1 MSTKKLTQ
9 VEVDALIRSVDTNA
23 TAAAD
28 VSSSKKIRDFE
39 FGGDDLSLLGDY
51 YALRVINDRFARLA
65 RAVFQPMLRFQPRIT
80 AMAPEVKTFDE
91 YCENAPSLMSLTT
104 SRIDELR
111 GSKMM
116 VIEPD
121 FIAALTNAYYG
132 GDLGLK
138 HRPRNEFTATESRIV
153 DIITKGL
160 NENLLAAWQDLM
172 PLTFSDEA
180 REENLQFV
188 SFVDG
193 AETVIV
199 CSFSVQLPKT
209 NTARIDIL
217 YPLQTLKPIA
227 AQLRSRMQTEVIDDD
242 LTWRERLER
251 AVLDVPLPLNVQI
264 CKPRLSL
271 SQLIDMRKGDVY
283 PIKLREGLTVLIK
296 GEKMFLANIGEVAGT
311 SAITITKKLNTE
323 SSSNRILAA

>member
-1 MSTKKLTQ
+1 MSSKKLTQ
-9 VEVDALIRSVDTNA
+9 VEVDALIRSVDTDA
-23 TAAAD
+23 MAAAD
-28 VSSSKKIRDFE
+28 VSASKKVRDFE
-39 FGGDDLSLLGDY
+39 FGADDLSLLGDY

-65 RAVFQPMLRFQPRIT
+65 RTVFQPMLRFQPRIT
-80 AMAPEVKTFDE
+80 AMSPEVKTFDE
-91 YCENAPSLMSLTT
+91 YCENAPALMSLTT

-132 GDLGLK
+132 GDLGLQ
-138 HRPRNEFTATESRIV
+138 HRPRSDFTATENRIV
-153 DIITKGL
+153 DIITTGL
-160 NENLLAAWQDLM
+160 NENLLTAWQDLM

-193 AETVIV
+193 TETFIV
-199 CSFSVQLPKT
+199 CSFSIQLPKT
-209 NTARIDIL
+209 NSARIDIL

-227 AQLRSRMQTEVIDDD
+227 AQLRSRMQSEVIDDD

-251 AVLDVPLPLNVQI
+251 AVLAVPLRLDIQV

-283 PIKLREGLTVLIK
+283 PIRLRESLNVMIK

-311 SAITITKKLNTE
+311 SAITITEKLYME
-323 SSSNRILAA
+323 ALDS

>member
-1 MSTKKLTQ
+1 MSSKKLTQ
-9 VEVDALIRSVDTNA
+9 VEVDALISSVNINA
-23 TAAAD
+23 LAAAD
-28 VSSSKKIRDFE
+28 VSASKQIRDFE
-39 FGGDDLSLLGDY
+39 FGADDLSLLGDY

-80 AMAPEVKTFDE
+80 AMSPEVKTFDE

-121 FIAALTNAYYG
+121 LIAALTNAYYG

-138 HRPRNEFTATESRIV
+138 NRPRNDFTATEDRIV

-172 PLTFSDEA
+172 PLTFSDES

-193 AETVIV
+193 TETVIV
-199 CSFSVQLPKT
+199 CSFSIQLPKT
-209 NTARIDIL
+209 KTARIDIL

-227 AQLRSRMQTEVIDDD
+227 AQLRSRMQSEVMDDD
-242 LTWRERLER
+242 LTWRERLEI
-251 AVLDVPLPLNVQI
+251 AVSEVSLILDVQV

-283 PIKLREGLTVLIK
+283 PIRLREGLSVLIK
-296 GEKMFLANIGEVAGT
+296 DEKIFIANIGEVAGT
-311 SAITITKKLNTE
+311 SAITITKKIHMG
-323 SSSNRILAA
+323 S

>member
-1 MSTKKLTQ
+1 
-9 VEVDALIRSVDTNA
+9 
-23 TAAAD
+23 
-28 VSSSKKIRDFE
+28 
-39 FGGDDLSLLGDY
+39 
-51 YALRVINDRFARLA
+51 
-65 RAVFQPMLRFQPRIT
+65 
-80 AMAPEVKTFDE
+80 
-91 YCENAPSLMSLTT
+91 
-104 SRIDELR
+104 LR

-138 HRPRNEFTATESRIV
+138 HRPRNDFTATENRV
-153 DIITKGL
+153 VEIITKGL
-160 NENLLAAWQDLM
+160 NENLLTSWQDLM
-172 PLTFSDEA
+172 PLTFSDET

-193 AETVIV
+193 AETVII

-209 NTARIDIL
+209 KTARIDIL

-227 AQLRSRMQTEVIDDD
+227 AQLRSRMQSEVIDDD
-242 LTWRERLER
+242 LTWRERLEL
-251 AVLDVPLPLNVQI
+251 AVLEVPLILEVQV

-283 PIKLREGLTVLIK
+283 PIRLREGLSVMIK
-296 GEKMFLANIGEVAGT
+296 NEKMFLANIGEVAGT
-311 SAITITKKLNTE
+311 SAITITKKIHTE
-323 SSSNRILAA
+323 S

>member
-1 MSTKKLTQ
+1 MSSKKLTQ
-9 VEVDALIRSVDTNA
+9 VEVDALIRSVDTDA
-23 TAAAD
+23 MAAAD
-28 VSSSKKIRDFE
+28 VSASKKVRDFE
-39 FGGDDLSLLGDY
+39 FGADDLSLLGDY

-65 RAVFQPMLRFQPRIT
+65 RTVFQPMLRFQPRIT
-80 AMAPEVKTFDE
+80 AMSPEVKTFDE
-91 YCENAPSLMSLTT
+91 YCENAPALMSLTT

-132 GDLGLK
+132 GDLGLQ
-138 HRPRNEFTATESRIV
+138 HRPRSDFTATENRIV
-153 DIITKGL
+153 DIITTGL
-160 NENLLAAWQDLM
+160 NENLLTAWQDLM

-193 AETVIV
+193 TETIIV
-199 CSFSVQLPKT
+199 CSFSIQLPKT

-227 AQLRSRMQTEVIDDD
+227 AQLRSRMQSEVIDDD

-251 AVLDVPLPLNVQI
+251 AVLAVPLRLDIQV

-283 PIKLREGLTVLIK
+283 PIRLRESLNVMIK

-311 SAITITKKLNTE
+311 SAITITEKLYME
-323 SSSNRILAA
+323 ALDS

>member
-1 MSTKKLTQ
+1 
-9 VEVDALIRSVDTNA
+9 
-23 TAAAD
+23 
-28 VSSSKKIRDFE
+28 
-39 FGGDDLSLLGDY
+39 
-51 YALRVINDRFARLA
+51 
-65 RAVFQPMLRFQPRIT
+65 MLRFQPRIT
-80 AMAPEVKTFDE
+80 AMSPEVKTFDE
-91 YCENAPSLMSLTT
+91 YCENAPALMSLTT

-132 GDLGLK
+132 GDLGLQ
-138 HRPRNEFTATESRIV
+138 HRPRSDFTATENRIV
-153 DIITKGL
+153 DIITTGL
-160 NENLLAAWQDLM
+160 NENLLTAWQDLM

-193 AETVIV
+193 TETVIV
-199 CSFSVQLPKT
+199 CSFSIQLPKT

-227 AQLRSRMQTEVIDDD
+227 AQLRSRMQSEVIDDD

-251 AVLDVPLPLNVQI
+251 AVLAVPLRLDIQV

-283 PIKLREGLTVLIK
+283 PIRLRESLNVMIK

-311 SAITITKKLNTE
+311 SAITITEKLYME
-323 SSSNRILAA
+323 ALDS

>member
-1 MSTKKLTQ
+1 MSSKKLTQ
-9 VEVDALIRSVDTNA
+9 VEVDALISSVDTDAMA
-23 TAAAD
+23 TAD
-28 VSSSKKIRDFE
+28 VSASKLIRDFE
-39 FGGDDLSLLGDY
+39 FGADDLSLLGDY

-80 AMAPEVKTFDE
+80 AMSPEVKTFDE

-111 GSKMM
+111 GNKMM

-132 GDLGLK
+132 GNLGLK
-138 HRPRNEFTATESRIV
+138 HNPRNDFTATENRIV
-153 DIITKGL
+153 DLITEGL
-160 NENLLAAWQDLM
+160 NEKLLASWQDLM
-172 PLTFSDEA
+172 PLTFSDET

-199 CSFSVQLPKT
+199 CSFSIELPKT
-209 NTARIDIL
+209 KTARIDIL

-227 AQLRSRMQTEVIDDD
+227 AQLRSRMQSEVIGDD
-242 LTWRERLER
+242 LTWRERLEL
-251 AVLDVPLPLNVQI
+251 AVLAVPLLLAVQV
-264 CKPRLSL
+264 CKPRLPL
-271 SQLIDMRKGDVY
+271 SQLMDMQKGDVY
-283 PIKLREGLTVLIK
+283 PIRLREGLSVMIK
-296 GEKMFLANIGEVAGT
+296 DEKMFLANIGEVAGT
-311 SAITITKKLNTE
+311 SAITITKKIHMV
-323 SSSNRILAA
+323 S

>member
-1 MSTKKLTQ
+1 MSSKKLTQ
-9 VEVDALIRSVDTNA
+9 VEVDALISSVNINTL
-23 TAAAD
+23 AAAD
-28 VSSSKKIRDFE
+28 VSASKQIRDFE
-39 FGGDDLSLLGDY
+39 FGADDLSLLGDY

-80 AMAPEVKTFDE
+80 AMSPEVKTFDE

-121 FIAALTNAYYG
+121 LIAALTNAYYG

-138 HRPRNEFTATESRIV
+138 NRPRNDFTATEDRIV

-172 PLTFSDEA
+172 PLTFSDES

-193 AETVIV
+193 TETVII
-199 CSFSVQLPKT
+199 CSFSIQLPKT
-209 NTARIDIL
+209 KTARIDIL

-227 AQLRSRMQTEVIDDD
+227 AQLRSRMQSEVMDDD
-242 LTWRERLER
+242 LTWRERLEI
-251 AVLDVPLPLNVQI
+251 AVSEVSLILDVQV

-283 PIKLREGLTVLIK
+283 PIRLREGLSVLIK
-296 GEKMFLANIGEVAGT
+296 DEKIFIANIGEVAGT
-311 SAITITKKLNTE
+311 SAITITKKIHMG
-323 SSSNRILAA
+323 S

>member
-1 MSTKKLTQ
+1 MSSKKLTQ
-9 VEVDALIRSVDTNA
+9 VEVDALISSVDSNTL
-23 TAAAD
+23 AAAD
-28 VSSSKKIRDFE
+28 VSASKQIRDFE
-39 FGGDDLSLLGDY
+39 FGADDLSLLGDY

-80 AMAPEVKTFDE
+80 AMSPEVKTFDE

-121 FIAALTNAYYG
+121 LIAALTNAYYG

-138 HRPRNEFTATESRIV
+138 NRPRNEFTATEDRIV

-172 PLTFSDEA
+172 PLTFSDES

-193 AETVIV
+193 TETVII
-199 CSFSVQLPKT
+199 CSFSIQLPKT
-209 NTARIDIL
+209 KTARIDIL

-227 AQLRSRMQTEVIDDD
+227 AQLRSRMQSEVMDDD
-242 LTWRERLER
+242 LTWRERLEI
-251 AVLDVPLPLNVQI
+251 AVSEVSLILDVQV

-283 PIKLREGLTVLIK
+283 PIRLREGLSVLIK
-296 GEKMFLANIGEVAGT
+296 DEKIFLANIGEVAGT
-311 SAITITKKLNTE
+311 SAITITKKIHMG
-323 SSSNRILAA
+323 S

>member
-1 MSTKKLTQ
+1 MSSKKLTQ
-9 VEVDALIRSVDTNA
+9 VEVDALISSVNTN
-23 TAAAD
+23 TLAAAD
-28 VSSSKKIRDFE
+28 VSASKQIRDFE
-39 FGGDDLSLLGDY
+39 FGADDLSLLGDY

-80 AMAPEVKTFDE
+80 AMSPEVKTFDE

-121 FIAALTNAYYG
+121 LIAALTNAYYG

-138 HRPRNEFTATESRIV
+138 NRPRNDFTATEDRIV

-172 PLTFSDEA
+172 PLTFSDES

-193 AETVIV
+193 TETVIV
-199 CSFSVQLPKT
+199 CSFSIQLPKT
-209 NTARIDIL
+209 KTARIDIL

-227 AQLRSRMQTEVIDDD
+227 AQLRSRMQSEVMDDD
-242 LTWRERLER
+242 LTWRERLEI
-251 AVLDVPLPLNVQI
+251 AVSEVSLILDVQV

-283 PIKLREGLTVLIK
+283 PIRLREGLSVLIK
-296 GEKMFLANIGEVAGT
+296 DEKIFIANIGEVAGT
-311 SAITITKKLNTE
+311 SAITITKKIHMG
-323 SSSNRILAA
+323 S

>member
-1 MSTKKLTQ
+1 MSSKKLTQ
-9 VEVDALIRSVDTNA
+9 VEVDALISSVDINTPA
-23 TAAAD
+23 TAD
-28 VSSSKKIRDFE
+28 VSTSKKIRDFE
-39 FGGDDLSLLGDY
+39 FGADDLSLLGDY

-80 AMAPEVKTFDE
+80 AMPPEVKTFDE

-116 VIEPD
+116 VIEPN

-138 HRPRNEFTATESRIV
+138 SRPRNEFTATEDRIV

-160 NENLLAAWQDLM
+160 NENLLTAWQDLM
-172 PLTFSDEA
+172 PLTFSDES

-193 AETVIV
+193 QETVII
-199 CSFSVQLPKT
+199 CSFSIQLPKT
-209 NTARIDIL
+209 EPARIDIL

-227 AQLRSRMQTEVIDDD
+227 AQLRSRMQSEVMDDD
-242 LTWRERLER
+242 LTWRERLEI
-251 AVLDVPLPLNVQI
+251 AVSEVPLLLDVQV

-283 PIKLREGLTVLIK
+283 PIRLREGLSVMIK
-296 GEKMFLANIGEVAGT
+296 GEKMFIANIGEVAGT
-311 SAITITKKLNTE
+311 SAITITKKIHMG
-323 SSSNRILAA
+323 S